1 MKLNK
6 KLLAVAVS
14 ATLFC
19 GSVSAEDDKYQQLEN
34 KIANLESMLVQL
46 KQQLAKQEQSNKVM
60 PKKQAEKEAAKH
72 SYSFGGYVKAT
83 ASFSS
88 YSDGDLAS
96 GSAGRDFYI
105 PGTVPVGG
113 DGEDVDFDLS
123 AKESRVN
130 FKSSH
135 VLSNGAKLGTFV
147 EMDFLLAPSGNERV
161 SNSYQPRLRHAF
173 FTYNNWLFGQTWSTF
188 MDTGALAESVDF
200 LGASEGV
207 IFARQPI
214 VRYSRGPWQ
223 VSLENPE
230 TTISPYGG
238 GGRIVSDDNGM
249 PDLVAKYT
257 HKSNWGHVAAAVL
270 LRNLEYDVVGDD
282 QSEFGYG
289 LSVTGKVKMGSR
301 DDFRFNVGSGSGM
314 GRYAALNLAND
325 VVVADDGSLAA
336 IDSVFASVAYRHF
349 WNSKWRSNIVLSRFE
364 VDNDTDYTGFGVS
377 KSSQSAQLNLM
388 YSPMAKVTF
397 GVGLLHAKRELESGV
412 DGELNRLLFSAKYAF

>member
-1 MKLNK
+1 
-6 KLLAVAVS
+6 
-14 ATLFC
+14 
-19 GSVSAEDDKYQQLEN
+19 
-34 KIANLESMLVQL
+34 
-46 KQQLAKQEQSNKVM
+46 
-60 PKKQAEKEAAKH
+60 
-72 SYSFGGYVKAT
+72 
-83 ASFSS
+83 
-88 YSDGDLAS
+88 
-96 GSAGRDFYI
+96 
-105 PGTVPVGG
+105 
-113 DGEDVDFDLS
+113 
-123 AKESRVN
+123 
-130 FKSSH
+130 
-135 VLSNGAKLGTFV
+135 
-147 EMDFLLAPSGNERV
+147 
-161 SNSYQPRLRHAF
+161 
-173 FTYNNWLFGQTWSTF
+173 

-200 LGASEGV
+200 LAASEGV

-349 WNSKWRSNIVLSRFE
+349 WNSKWRSNIILSRFE

-377 KSSQSAQLNLM
+377 NSSQSAQLNLM
-388 YSPMAKVTF
+388 YSPIAKVTF
-397 GVGLLHAKRELESGV
+397 GVGLMHGKRELESGV